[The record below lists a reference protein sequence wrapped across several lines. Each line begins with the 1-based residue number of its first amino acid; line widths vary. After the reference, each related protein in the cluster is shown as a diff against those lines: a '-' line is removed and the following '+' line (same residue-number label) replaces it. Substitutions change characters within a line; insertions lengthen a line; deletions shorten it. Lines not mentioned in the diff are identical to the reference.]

1 MKTCLWRRR
10 LKLPAMSNPDE
21 IDKQNVASLNARE
34 NPSRFPPVVQIIGY
48 PTVRPSVPVVVWAF
62 PSCVISLGA
71 IIYTFLLERARHKTF
86 LCCQL
91 RQIKH
96 AEQTRKLNQKAI
108 PLKTR
113 AYRSVNCFFYY
124 AKCSTSY

>member
-10 LKLPAMSNPDE
+10 LKLPVMSNPDE
-21 IDKQNVASLNARE
+21 IDKQNVAPLNARE
-34 NPSRFPPVVQIIGY
+34 NPSRFPPAVQSIGY
-48 PTVRPSVPVVVWAF
+48 QTVRPSVPVVVWAF
-62 PSCVISLGA
+62 PSCVITW
-71 IIYTFLLERARHKTF
+71 YQDKTF

-113 AYRSVNCFFYY
+113 EYRSVNYFFYY